1 MIVTW
6 WWNLLTW
13 FVKLHRHLL
22 RLLGDRS
29 HSTSKTTSGN
39 ITSELCHRYHSRSHV
54 WFSAPWFL
62 HVHSPFCPHY
72 LSLLAWSCSEQKGSK
87 GLILLLT
94 PQWIQPLLSSR
105 VAVHDMTT
113 WRLLSGSRYGH
124 QGEPLA
130 CPPASCEEF
139 IGSSEDLTH
148 NLIETIWW
156 QKQFDD
162 SN

>member
-6 WWNLLTW
+6 WWNLLMW

-29 HSTSKTTSGN
+29 HSTSRTTSGN
-39 ITSELCHRYHSRSHV
+39 SNSDLCHRYHSRSHV

-94 PQWIQPLLSSR
+94 PQWIQPLLSSPLVSPYTR
-105 VAVHDMTT
+105 

-139 IGSSEDLTH
+139 IGSSEDLTRVSPQSDRN
-148 NLIETIWW
+148 NLMIKTIWW
-156 QKQFDD
+156 
-162 SN
+162 